1 MSRDGKKMPKD
12 RMAPVFPPASFEN
25 YKLVAGSRVIFFTSI
40 NLLGA
45 VTPGMTQILLR
56 AGSSHLPRHIVCHA
70 VSPGDT
76 ENTWRQISVGV

>member
-1 MSRDGKKMPKD
+1 M
-12 RMAPVFPPASFEN
+12 
-25 YKLVAGSRVIFFTSI
+25 KLSVKAKHAIMLGSLCSI
-40 NLLGA
+40 SYFAVYIARNLLGA